1 MCRPMKFETRK
12 TKSNPGYQV
21 EFKSS
26 QQAWAAGDWL
36 KQHGLENWSAGG
48 SLISTSD
55 LEVAYK
61 LRVHFDHQIKL
72 VRRLE
77 LQP

>member
-1 MCRPMKFETRK
+1 MKFETQK
-12 TKSNPGYQV
+12 TKKALSYHIAFNTA
-21 EFKSS
+21 
-26 QQAWAAGDWL
+26 QQAGAAGDWL
-36 KQHGLENWSAGG
+36 RQHGLVNWSAGG
-48 SLISTSD
+48 GSISTSD

-77 LQP
+77 PHP